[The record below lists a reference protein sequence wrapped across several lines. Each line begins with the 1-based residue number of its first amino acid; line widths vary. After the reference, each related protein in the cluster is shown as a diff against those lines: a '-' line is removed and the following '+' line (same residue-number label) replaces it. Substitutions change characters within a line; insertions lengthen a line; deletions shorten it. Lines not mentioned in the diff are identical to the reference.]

1 MKNLFILIYA
11 VILGVH
17 LYAGNQGLEQLDM
30 LSKPMLLLLLIL
42 FFAIRSHKKKTV
54 KFRNL
59 ILFGLVFCLAGDV
72 FLMFQKL
79 NEAYFLAGLISFL
92 IGHVF
97 YVWAFTKTYL
107 NNHEIPLIKRQGW
120 VMILILGYG
129 IMFFREI
136 KEHVGSL
143 IGPVILYTAVITL
156 MLLMAVN
163 RYGRVGRQS
172 FWLTVLGAALFVAS
186 DSLLAWNKF
195 VHHLPNS
202 HLLIMGTYGMAQLL
216 IVLGAARQVEEVRIN
231 GQ

>member
-1 MKNLFILIYA
+1 MKNIFILIYA

-17 LYAGNQGLEQLDM
+17 LFAGHQGNAHLAM
-30 LSKPMLLLLLIL
+30 LSKPALLVSLIL
-42 FFAIRSHKKKTV
+42 FFAITTFKKKNG
-54 KFRNL
+54 KFRDL
-59 ILFGLVFCLAGDV
+59 VLLGLVFCLAGDV
-72 FLMFQKL
+72 FLMFQDL
-79 NEAYFLAGLISFL
+79 NKSYFLAGLIAFL

-107 NNHEIPLIKRQGW
+107 SNHEIPLIKRQGW

-172 FWLTVLGAALFVAS
+172 FWLIALGAAFFVAS
-186 DSLLAWNKF
+186 DSFLAWNKF

-216 IVLGAARQVEEVRIN
+216 IVLGAARQVEEVKTN